1 METTL
6 SFFTSLIYTIYGYCV
21 GIFIFNNN
29 KRTTN
34 NVVLTFLV
42 YWLLYYFIIFIM
54 DSTYSLFFSCVMFI
68 PLLKSLFH
76 EKILKTVAVASIAY
90 SFILIFEVV
99 ITKIVSSNMLDSLCN
114 FNNYNNLKFYIAIVS
129 VIIAFIY
136 TYIFKNR
143 IKLLIRFISR
153 IKYYWI
159 LLIVLFGI
167 NVLLSINIRYSELVL
182 NRSTILDCL
191 FIITLVTI
199 FIYTVDKNNKYDSLD
214 KHYNDLYEY
223 SKLSEDCNYDYRI
236 KLHENKNQLLLI
248 DSMIDDKKKLKEYI
262 NYLLE
267 QHNIVVNNYYLS
279 CLTSIPIPGMKSFIN
294 YKLVE
299 LKSIGAT
306 IELFVSEEI
315 KDIDI
320 NLNERDYNDISVAIG
335 VILDNI
341 IDAVRLQ
348 KEKLVSL
355 NIYLEDEKLHFQC
368 ANSYD
373 GEIDVDKIFR
383 MGYST
388 KGANR
393 GVGLSLVK
401 DIIENNDIIDCKP
414 LVIDNFF
421 MQDIIIKVPKII
433 K

>member
-21 GIFIFNNN
+21 GIFIFDNN

-34 NVVLTFLV
+34 KVVLTFLV

-54 DSTYSLFFSCVMFI
+54 ESTYSLFFACVMFI
-68 PLLKSLFH
+68 PLLKSLFN

-90 SFILIFEVV
+90 TFILVFELV
-99 ITKIVSSNMLDSLCN
+99 ITQIVSNNTLDSICN
-114 FNNYNNLKFYIAIVS
+114 FNNYNNLKFYISIIS
-129 VIIAFIY
+129 VLLAFIC
-136 TYIFKNR
+136 TYIFKDK
-143 IKLLIRFISR
+143 IKNFINYIST

-159 LLIVLFGI
+159 LLIILFGI
-167 NVLLSINIRYSELVL
+167 NVLLSINIKHSELVL
-182 NRSTILDCL
+182 NRNTILDCL

-199 FIYTVDKNNKYDSLD
+199 FIYVVDRNNKYDSLD

-223 SKLSEDCNYDYRI
+223 SKLSEEVNYDYRV

-248 DSMIDDKKKLKEYI
+248 DSMINDKDKLKEYI

-267 QHNIVVNNYYLS
+267 QHNVGINNYYLS
-279 CLTSIPIPGMKSFIN
+279 LLTSLPIPGMKSFIN

-299 LKSIGAT
+299 LKSIGAV
-306 IELFVSEEI
+306 IEVFVSDEI
-315 KDIDI
+315 KDINI
-320 NLNERDYNDISVAIG
+320 NLSDKDYNDISVTLG

-341 IDAVRLQ
+341 IDSVRLQ

-373 GEIDVDKIFR
+373 GEIDLDKIFR
-383 MGYST
+383 RGYST

-393 GVGLSLVK
+393 GIGLSLVK
-401 DIIENNDIIDCKP
+401 DIIENNDLIDCKP

>member
-21 GIFIFNNN
+21 GIFIFDNS

-34 NVVLTFLV
+34 KVVLTFLV
-42 YWLLYYFIIFIM
+42 YWLLYYFIIFLM

-68 PLLKSLFH
+68 PLLKSLFN
-76 EKILKTVAVASIAY
+76 EKILKTVAVASISY
-90 SFILIFEVV
+90 SFILIFQVI
-99 ITKIVSSNMLDSLCN
+99 ITKIIGNKSLEAICN
-114 FNNYNNLKFYIAIVS
+114 FNNYNNLKFYISIGS
-129 VIIAFIY
+129 VIVAFIF
-136 TYIFKNR
+136 TYIFKNI
-143 IKLLIRFISR
+143 IKRLLNYLSR

-167 NVLLSINIRYSELVL
+167 NVLLSINIKYNELVL
-182 NRSTILDCL
+182 NRDTILDCL

-199 FIYTVDKNNKYDSLD
+199 FIYTVDRNNKYDSLD
-214 KHYNDLYEY
+214 NHYNDLYEY
-223 SKLSEDCNYDYRI
+223 SKLSEEVNYDYRI

-248 DSMIDDKKKLKEYI
+248 DSMIDDKKRLKEYI
-262 NYLLE
+262 DYLLE
-267 QHNIVVNNYYLS
+267 QNNIGINNYYLS
-279 CLTSIPIPGMKSFIN
+279 LLKNIPLPGMKNFIN

-299 LKSIGAT
+299 LKSIGAV
-306 IELFVSEEI
+306 IEVFVSDEI

-320 NLNERDYNDISVAIG
+320 NFSDKDYNDISTTLG

-341 IDAVRLQ
+341 IDSVKLQ
-348 KEKLVSL
+348 KDKLVSL
-355 NIYLEDEKLHFQC
+355 NIYIEDEKLHFQC

-373 GEIDVDKIFR
+373 GEIDFDKIFR
-383 MGYST
+383 RGYST

-414 LVIDNFF
+414 LVVDNFF

>member
-21 GIFIFNNN
+21 GIFIFDNS

-34 NVVLTFLV
+34 KVVLTFLV
-42 YWLLYYFIIFIM
+42 YWLLYYFIIFLM

-68 PLLKSLFH
+68 PLLKSLFN
-76 EKILKTVAVASIAY
+76 EKILKTVAVASISY
-90 SFILIFEVV
+90 SFILIFQVI
-99 ITKIVSSNMLDSLCN
+99 ITKIIGNKSLEAICN
-114 FNNYNNLKFYIAIVS
+114 FNNYNNLKFYISIGS
-129 VIIAFIY
+129 VIVAFIF
-136 TYIFKNR
+136 TYIFKNI
-143 IKLLIRFISR
+143 IKRLLNYLSR

-167 NVLLSINIRYSELVL
+167 NVLLSINIKYNELVL
-182 NRSTILDCL
+182 NRDTILDCL

-199 FIYTVDKNNKYDSLD
+199 FIYTVDRNNKYDSLD
-214 KHYNDLYEY
+214 NHYNDLYEY
-223 SKLSEDCNYDYRI
+223 SKLSEEVNYDYRI

-248 DSMIDDKKKLKEYI
+248 DSMIDDKKRLKEYI
-262 NYLLE
+262 DYLLE
-267 QHNIVVNNYYLS
+267 QNNIGINNYYLS
-279 CLTSIPIPGMKSFIN
+279 LLKNIPLPGMKNFIN

-299 LKSIGAT
+299 LKSIGAV
-306 IELFVSEEI
+306 IEVFVSDEI

-320 NLNERDYNDISVAIG
+320 NFSDKDYNDISTTLG

-341 IDAVRLQ
+341 IDSVKLQ
-348 KEKLVSL
+348 KDKLVSL
-355 NIYLEDEKLHFQC
+355 NIYIEDEKLHFQC

-373 GEIDVDKIFR
+373 GEIDLDKIFR
-383 MGYST
+383 RGYST

-414 LVIDNFF
+414 LVVDNFF

>member
-6 SFFTSLIYTIYGYCV
+6 SFFTSLVYTIYGYCI
-21 GIFIFNNN
+21 GIFIFDNR

-34 NVVLTFLV
+34 KVVLTFLF

-54 DSTYSLFFSCVMFI
+54 DSTYSVFFSCIMFI

-76 EKILKTVAVASIAY
+76 EKILKTVSVASISY
-90 SFILIFEVV
+90 SFILIFEVF
-99 ITKIVSSNMLDSLCN
+99 INKFVSNKTIEAICH
-114 FNNYNNLKFYIAIVS
+114 FNNYNNLKFYIT
-129 VIIAFIY
+129 IIAVVGAFIY
-136 TYIFKNR
+136 TGIFKR
-143 IKLLIRFISR
+143 EIKALINYISK

-159 LLIVLFGI
+159 LLIILFVF
-167 NVLLSINIRYSELVL
+167 NVLLSIHIRYSELIL
-182 NRSTILDCL
+182 NRSTILDCF
-191 FIITLVTI
+191 FIITLITI
-199 FIYTVDKNNKYDSLD
+199 FIYTVDRNNKYDNLD

-223 SKLSEDCNYDYRI
+223 SKLSEEVNYDYRV

-248 DSMIDDKKKLKEYI
+248 DSMINDKKKLKEYI

-267 QHNIVVNNYYLS
+267 QHKVDINNNYL
-279 CLTSIPIPGMKSFIN
+279 CLIKSIPIPGIKNFIN

-299 LKSIGAT
+299 LKSIGAI
-306 IELFVSEEI
+306 IEVFVSDEI
-315 KDIDI
+315 KDINI
-320 NLNERDYNDISVAIG
+320 NYSDKDYNDISTTLG

-341 IDAVRLQ
+341 IDSVKVQ
-348 KEKLVSL
+348 KKKLVSL
-355 NIYLEDEKLHFQC
+355 NIYIEDEKLHFQC

-373 GEIDVDKIFR
+373 GEIDIDKIFR
-383 MGYST
+383 RGYST
-388 KGANR
+388 KGNHR

-401 DIIENNDIIDCKP
+401 DIIDNNDIIDCKP

-421 MQDIIIKVPKII
+421 MQDIIIKIPKTI